1 MARHTG
7 RAIED
12 PAPRGPVARAFARV
26 VAGPLSPFIIA
37 AWVAAAALAAV
48 YLPGFGGGQGSIA
61 GLTPASSPA
70 ISAELESSRLFD
82 LPVLSRVAVVQRD
95 PDGLD
100 PDTQRATVAAAVAT
114 DRSAG
119 AAAEGAG
126 AGSPA
131 GAFPLINDRALVPRA
146 REHGTT
152 AITYLF
158 FDPATSWAAQVQGAR
173 EYAAQDLRGA
183 AVVGVTGSVPA
194 RVAQEDRIDA
204 RLTLVEVATVA
215 VIALVLL
222 LTFRSLIAPLLTLA
236 VGGVAY
242 VLASH
247 LVTWAGGR
255 YGVSPPPELDPLIVV
270 LLLGIVTDYAI
281 FYLTGFRARLEA
293 GEPRARAARS
303 TTAEYTPIIFTA
315 GLTVAAGTLALVA
328 ARQPFF
334 RDFGPG
340 LALSVVVGVVVAV
353 TLIPAL
359 LALVGGA
366 MFWPRR
372 PAVPAAPRHA
382 RTPEPPGGRSLR
394 GRLAHL
400 VTNRAAALVI
410 AVVCVAVL
418 LTAASGLRETR
429 MGLGF
434 ITGLPAGDEARRAA
448 EAAAEGFA
456 PGVIAP
462 TEVIVLRDGIAA
474 QTAELARLQQEL
486 AGQPGV
492 AGVAGPREQAAAT
505 AAAGPAVGGD
515 AAGETAGG
523 AAGETAGPT
532 LATSRSGDA
541 ARYLVVF
548 DADPL
553 GSAGIERYDQ
563 LRAAMPGLL
572 SEAGL
577 GGAQVLYAGDTAIA
591 EDTIASTLGD
601 LGRVA
606 IVVILLDFVLLALFL
621 RAWFAPVYLIAASVL
636 ALAAALG
643 LTTYAIQ
650 LVLGGGDLS
659 YYVPFAASV
668 LLISLGSD
676 YTIFLVGRIWD
687 ERRRRPLRG
696 AIETAVPHAR
706 RAISA
711 AALAL
716 ALSFAMLALVDLA
729 AFRQLAFLLA
739 AGVLIDSFFVR
750 SLFVPALVA
759 LFGRQRIAQA
769 EAATTAEAPA
779 PDRRAA

>member
-1 MARHTG
+1 M
-7 RAIED
+7 
-12 PAPRGPVARAFARV
+12 
-26 VAGPLSPFIIA
+26 
-37 AWVAAAALAAV
+37 
-48 YLPGFGGGQGSIA
+48 
-61 GLTPASSPA
+61 
-70 ISAELESSRLFD
+70 
-82 LPVLSRVAVVQRD
+82 
-95 PDGLD
+95 
-100 PDTQRATVAAAVAT
+100 
-114 DRSAG
+114 
-119 AAAEGAG
+119 
-126 AGSPA
+126 
-131 GAFPLINDRALVPRA
+131 
-146 REHGTT
+146 
-152 AITYLF
+152 
-158 FDPATSWAAQVQGAR
+158 QGAR

-194 RVAQEDRIDA
+194 RVAQEDRINA
-204 RLTLVEVATVA
+204 RLTLVEAATVA

-222 LTFRSLIAPLLTLA
+222 LTFGSLIAPLLTLA

-255 YGVSPPPELDPLIVV
+255 YGISPPPELDPLIVV

-293 GEPRARAARS
+293 GEPRARAARA

-340 LALSVVVGVVVAV
+340 LALSVVIGLVVAV

-359 LALVGGA
+359 LALIGGA
-366 MFWPRR
+366 VFWPRR
-372 PAVPAAPRHA
+372 PAVQPSPRPAQTPGPHA
-382 RTPEPPGGRSLR
+382 GRSLR

-400 VTNRAAALVI
+400 ATNRAAALVI
-410 AVVCVAVL
+410 AVLCTAVL
-418 LTAASGLRETR
+418 VAAAGGLRDAR
-429 MGLGF
+429 LGLGF
-434 ITGLPAGDEARRAA
+434 VTGLPAGDEARRAA
-448 EAAAEGFA
+448 EAAATGFA
-456 PGVIAP
+456 AGIIAP
-462 TEVIVLRDGIAA
+462 TEVIVRGDGIAA
-474 QTAELARLQQEL
+474 QTAELVRLEQGL
-486 AGQPGV
+486 AAQPGV

-505 AAAGPAVGGD
+505 AAAGE
-515 AAGETAGG
+515 AAGGG
-523 AAGETAGPT
+523 AGPA
-532 LATSRSGDA
+532 LATSRKGDA

-553 GSAGIERYDQ
+553 GSAGVARYVQ
-563 LRAAMPGLL
+563 LRDAMPALL

-577 GGAQVLYAGDTAIA
+577 EGARVLYAGDTAIA
-591 EDTIASTLGD
+591 EDTISTTLGD

-636 ALAAALG
+636 ALAAGLG
-643 LTTYAIQ
+643 LTAYAIQ

-716 ALSFAMLALVDLA
+716 AASFAMLALVDLA

-750 SLFVPALVA
+750 SVFVPALVA
-759 LFGRQRIAQA
+759 LFGRRQIAPT
-769 EAATTAEAPA
+769 ETTTTAEAPA
-779 PDRRAA
+779 PERRAA